1 MPELPGCQEVNWEL
15 GHALLQ
21 PFQTQIPTSS
31 IPEAL
36 AERCEGGER
45 WTWSSVLDT
54 AWPVPAGAEPASL
67 TSGGARLQ
75 QDTGGRKR

>member
-1 MPELPGCQEVNWEL
+1 MCWQSEPNAVPELPSCQEVNWEP

-36 AERCEGGER
+36 AEQCEGGEQC
-45 WTWSSVLDT
+45 TWSFILDI
-54 AWPVPAGAEPASL
+54 AWLVPVGSEPAY
-67 TSGGARLQ
+67 
-75 QDTGGRKR
+75 